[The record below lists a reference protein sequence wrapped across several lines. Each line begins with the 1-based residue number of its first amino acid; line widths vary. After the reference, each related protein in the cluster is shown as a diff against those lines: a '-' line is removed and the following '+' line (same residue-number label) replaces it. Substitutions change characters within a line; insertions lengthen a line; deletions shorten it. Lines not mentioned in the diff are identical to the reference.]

1 MRPSPPMTFR
11 SPSVQHLVHDRVLAP
26 ELLQH
31 VGVGA
36 PAGLGLFPGRQPQL
50 VKEDLAELLR
60 GLDVEL
66 PPRVPPDALLQAGDV
81 LVEALAEVIE
91 RFAVY
96 QKARVLHVGKHTAER
111 QLRRFIERE
120 HFPLFHLLLQRRC
133 KLPHGLRP
141 GQLLPEIAHGQ
152 ALRRVVAAGGVEQ
165 IARERRIKPKAAEG
179 EPLREQQA
187 HQLLDVVADLR

>member
-1 MRPSPPMTFR
+1 M
-11 SPSVQHLVHDRVLAP
+11 LAP
-26 ELLQH
+26 EFLQH

-120 HFPLFHLLLQRRC
+120 HFPLFHLLLQRR
-133 KLPHGLRP
+133 
-141 GQLLPEIAHGQ
+141 
-152 ALRRVVAAGGVEQ
+152 LRRVVAAGGVEQ